1 MFSQPYGPQAATLP
15 QPRWGR
21 GLLYAL
27 GVHLALVLLFYWPQ
41 TSLPPMLMPPPAIML
56 SWAAQIEAPSQPTP
70 LPLGLQQQA
79 DSSAAQPVQQQREPE
94 MPELARAEAAKIVVA
109 ERSKNAHKQQRKAP
123 PKLPTPMEKE
133 QDVTHSAAASTA
145 APKAQNLA
153 QRVAAPLN
161 SDSTAQAQAKL
172 SWESQVKGML
182 NRVKRYP
189 ADAKRRQRSGAPVV
203 SFVVDAQGRVADV
216 VLKTPSATASLDRE
230 ALAVILRA
238 QPLPTPPAEMLRQG
252 KIAVTM
258 AVDFNLALL

>member
-1 MFSQPYGPQAATLP
+1 MFSQPYCPQAAALP
-15 QPRWGR
+15 QPRWGC

-27 GVHLALVLLFYWPQ
+27 GAHLALVSLFYWPQ
-41 TSLPPMLMPPPAIML
+41 TLLPPVPMPPPAIML
-56 SWAAQIEAPSQPTP
+56 SWAAQIEAPSQPKP

-79 DSSAAQPVQQQREPE
+79 DSSAAQPAQQQREPE

-123 PKLPTPMEKE
+123 PKPPTPMEKE
-133 QDVTHSAAASTA
+133 QDATHSAAASTS

-172 SWESQVKGML
+172 SWESQVKGLL

-203 SFVVDAQGRVADV
+203 SFVVDAQGRVANV
-216 VLKTPSATASLDRE
+216 MLKTASATASLDRE

-238 QPLPTPPAEMLRQG
+238 QPLPTPPAEVLRQG
-252 KIAVTM
+252 KVAVTM

>member
-1 MFSQPYGPQAATLP
+1 MP

-21 GLLYAL
+21 GLLFAL
-27 GVHLALVLLFYWPQ
+27 GAHLVLVALFYWPQ
-41 TSLPPMLMPPPAIML
+41 ALLSPVPMPPPAIML
-56 SWAAQIEAPSQPTP
+56 SWAAQIEAPSQPEP

-79 DSSAAQPVQQQREPE
+79 QNSAAQPAQQQQEQE

-109 ERSKNAHKQQRKAP
+109 ERSKNAHKQRRKVP
-123 PKLPTPMEKE
+123 PKPPTPMEKE
-133 QDVTHSAAASTA
+133 QDATHSAAASTS
-145 APKAQNLA
+145 APKAQHLA

-172 SWESQVKGML
+172 SWESLVKGLL

-203 SFVVDAQGRVADV
+203 SFVVDAQGIVADV
-216 VLKTPSATASLDRE
+216 MLKTASATASLDRE

-238 QPLPTPPAEMLRQG
+238 QPLPTPPAEILRQG
-252 KIAVTM
+252 KVAVTM
-258 AVDFNLALL
+258 AVDFNLAL

>member
-1 MFSQPYGPQAATLP
+1 MP
-15 QPRWGR
+15 QPHWGR
-21 GLLYAL
+21 GLLFAL

-41 TSLPPMLMPPPAIML
+41 RLPPPVLMPPPAIML
-56 SWAAQIEAPSQPTP
+56 SWASQIEAPSQPKP

-79 DSSAAQPVQQQREPE
+79 QSSAAQPVQQQEPE
-94 MPELARAEAAKIVVA
+94 MPELARAEAAKILVA
-109 ERSKNAHKQQRKAP
+109 ERSKNAHKQQHKAP
-123 PKLPTPMEKE
+123 PKPPTPMKE
-133 QDVTHSAAASTA
+133 QQDVTRSAAASTS

-172 SWESQVKGML
+172 SWESQVKGLL

-203 SFVVDAQGRVADV
+203 SFVVDAQGRVADI

-238 QPLPTPPAEMLRQG
+238 QPLPTPPAEMLHRG
-252 KIAVTM
+252 KVAVTM

>member
-1 MFSQPYGPQAATLP
+1 MPFTLSH
-15 QPRWGR
+15 
-21 GLLYAL
+21 A
-27 GVHLALVLLFYWPQ
+27 VL
-41 TSLPPMLMPPPAIML
+41 
-56 SWAAQIEAPSQPTP
+56 
-70 LPLGLQQQA
+70 
-79 DSSAAQPVQQQREPE
+79 
-94 MPELARAEAAKIVVA
+94 
-109 ERSKNAHKQQRKAP
+109 AP
-123 PKLPTPMEKE
+123 PISYLTGNRLPVAALAIGSMVP
-133 QDVTHSAAASTA
+133 DLHRLFTHTNSNITHL
-145 APKAQNLA
+145 PKVQNLA

-238 QPLPTPPAEMLRQG
+238 QPLPSPPAEMLRQG

>member
-1 MFSQPYGPQAATLP
+1 MLSQPYCPQVAALP

-27 GVHLALVLLFYWPQ
+27 GAHLALAWLFYWPQ
-41 TSLPPMLMPPPAIML
+41 TLLPPVLMPPPAIML
-56 SWAAQIEAPSQPTP
+56 SWAAQIEAPSQPEP

-79 DSSAAQPVQQQREPE
+79 QSSAAQPVQQQQEPE

-109 ERSKNAHKQQRKAP
+109 ERNKNAHQQRRKAP
-123 PKLPTPMEKE
+123 PKPPRAMEE
-133 QDVTHSAAASTA
+133 QQDVTHAAAASSS
-145 APKAQNLA
+145 APKAQRLA

-161 SDSTAQAQAKL
+161 SDSTAQAQARL
-172 SWESQVKGML
+172 SWESQVKGLL

-203 SFVVDAQGRVADV
+203 SFVVDAQGRVADIM
-216 VLKTPSATASLDRE
+216 LKTPSATASLDRE

-238 QPLPTPPAEMLRQG
+238 QPLPSPPAQMLRQG
-252 KIAVTM
+252 KVAVTM

>member
-1 MFSQPYGPQAATLP
+1 MFSQPYSTQAAALP

-27 GVHLALVLLFYWPQ
+27 GVHLALVWLFYWPQ
-41 TSLPPMLMPPPAIML
+41 TSLPPVLMPPPAIML
-56 SWAAQIEAPSQPTP
+56 SWAGQIEAPSQPKP
-70 LPLGLQQQA
+70 LPLGVQQQA
-79 DSSAAQPVQQQREPE
+79 DSSAARPAQQQREPE

-123 PKLPTPMEKE
+123 PKPPTPMENE
-133 QDVTHSAAASTA
+133 QDITHSAAASTA

-161 SDSTAQAQAKL
+161 SDSSAQAQAKL

-238 QPLPTPPAEMLRQG
+238 QPLPSPPAEMLRQG

>member
-1 MFSQPYGPQAATLP
+1 MFSQPYSTQAAALP

-27 GVHLALVLLFYWPQ
+27 GVHLALVWLFYWPQ
-41 TSLPPMLMPPPAIML
+41 TSLPPVLMPPPAIML
-56 SWAAQIEAPSQPTP
+56 SWAGQIEAPSQPKP
-70 LPLGLQQQA
+70 LPLGVQQQA
-79 DSSAAQPVQQQREPE
+79 DSSAARPAQQQREPE

-123 PKLPTPMEKE
+123 PKPPTPMENE

-161 SDSTAQAQAKL
+161 SDSSAQAQAKL

-238 QPLPTPPAEMLRQG
+238 QPLPSPPAEMLRQG

>member
-27 GVHLALVLLFYWPQ
+27 GVHLALVWLFYWPQ
-41 TSLPPMLMPPPAIML
+41 TSLPP
-56 SWAAQIEAPSQPTP
+56 
-70 LPLGLQQQA
+70 
-79 DSSAAQPVQQQREPE
+79 
-94 MPELARAEAAKIVVA
+94 AKIVVA
-109 ERSKNAHKQQRKAP
+109 ERSKNAHKQLRKAP
-123 PKLPTPMEKE
+123 PKPPTPMEKE

-145 APKAQNLA
+145 APEAQNLA

-252 KIAVTM
+252 KVAVTM